1 LPSLEQIVEGIYEA
15 LQPVA
20 AELEGLQLYPY
31 YVRNPTPPCIDVYP
45 GDPFQAPAGFSA
57 GRTIFFTVRAR
68 VSQADFESGQKLLL
82 QLLDTESP
90 ASVEEALTADGL
102 GLGVGVGFP
111 PDGTPTGYR
120 TYDDTQGGEFLG
132 VEWRLEVLT

>member
-1 LPSLEQIVEGIYEA
+1 MPSLADIVEGIYDA

-20 AELEGLQLYPY
+20 AELEGLQIYPY
-31 YVRNPTPPCIDVYP
+31 YVRNPSPPCIDVYP
-45 GDPFQAPAGFSA
+45 ADPFQAPSSFGV
-57 GRTIFFTVRAR
+57 GRAVFFTIRAR
-68 VSQADFESGQKLLL
+68 VGQADVEAGQVTLL
-82 QLLDTESP
+82 QLLDPTSP

-111 PDGTPTGYR
+111 EGTPTGYR
-120 TYDDTQGGEFLG
+120 TYDDTLGGEFLG